1 MATYEYLGRDA
12 QGKLMKGRLN
22 ATTPEAVAEQ
32 LTSKGIIPTQIQE
45 VREKKTG
52 MPPELRKYFSGKV
65 KTEELIIFSRQ
76 MYTLIKSGVPILS
89 SLRHI
94 AETARSP
101 LLRQAIVEV
110 MDDIAEGK
118 TFSQAL
124 GKHPTVFPVIF
135 ISLIDAGE
143 NSGQLDSTFEQLINY
158 LELESNTVKKIKAV
172 SRYPIL
178 VIIAIV
184 AALVVVN
191 FMVVPAFAG
200 MFAQF
205 KTALPLPTRILMAS
219 SNFFI
224 NYWPYLL
231 GAIVICMV
239 TFKYY
244 LKTKKGRYEWDR
256 LKLKM
261 PIVGPILNRVV
272 LARFS
277 RTLALMLKTSLP
289 IIRGL
294 TLSSNILNNRY
305 ISDKVLKM
313 REGIERGESLT
324 RTAIESELFS
334 PLVIQ
339 MISVGEEAGSVDT
352 LLSEI
357 ADYYERE
364 VNYDLS
370 RLGDLIEPVLLVI
383 MGAMVL
389 LLAMGVFLPMWN
401 MVKFIKGG

>member
-1 MATYEYLGRDA
+1 
-12 QGKLMKGRLN
+12 
-22 ATTPEAVAEQ
+22 
-32 LTSKGIIPTQIQE
+32 
-45 VREKKTG
+45 
-52 MPPELRKYFSGKV
+52 
-65 KTEELIIFSRQ
+65 
-76 MYTLIKSGVPILS
+76 
-89 SLRHI
+89 
-94 AETARSP
+94 
-101 LLRQAIVEV
+101 
-110 MDDIAEGK
+110 
-118 TFSQAL
+118 
-124 GKHPTVFPVIF
+124 
-135 ISLIDAGE
+135 
-143 NSGQLDSTFEQLINY
+143 
-158 LELESNTVKKIKAV
+158 
-172 SRYPIL
+172 
-178 VIIAIV
+178 
-184 AALVVVN
+184 
-191 FMVVPAFAG
+191 MVVPAFAG